1 MRDVQRQAQ
10 ENRMFDKT
18 LPAVDYIME
27 RKFKD
32 KEVKGRALRRGFF
45 TKQRKQSIHRER
57 ISI

>member
-1 MRDVQRQAQ
+1 
-10 ENRMFDKT
+10 MFDKT
-18 LPAVDYIME
+18 LPAVHYIME